1 LLSEWCVAT
10 SFYQSSA
17 NHVSFYPLF
26 NLRNLLDLIVLISN
40 RIKKELRLCDWMRTA
55 HCSATKAGNGKEVLR
70 HSFPLPAF

>member
-1 LLSEWCVAT
+1 
-10 SFYQSSA
+10 SA

-26 NLRNLLDLIVLISN
+26 NLRNLLDLIVLISS

>member
-1 LLSEWCVAT
+1 VAT

-26 NLRNLLDLIVLISN
+26 NLRNLLDLIVLISS